1 MRKYALLGSLFT
13 LVIVFSA
20 QAVPPN
26 RPHPRIKK
34 VEVVNLPAT
43 QEVSGA
49 VEVTNLPPVQD
60 VFVTN
65 PPSSEGC
72 GAAMR
77 FQLVGY
83 TLAQVP
89 GDVTRLGLNRA
100 CQAEF
105 PESRL
110 CSSVEIMETVSTGA
124 AIGLINGPAWVRAVP
139 RTMTGYPSIVG
150 ASGAVRSGSFSINCG
165 QWSSVEQGLFGLT
178 VNESGAFRFDTCSAP
193 RDVACCALGP

>member
-1 MRKYALLGSLFT
+1 MRKFALLGSLFT

-34 VEVVNLPAT
+34 VEVVNLPVT

-65 PPSSEGC
+65 PPSCEGG

-83 TLAQVP
+83 TLAPVP
-89 GDVTRLGLNRA
+89 GGVTLFGLNRA

-105 PESRL
+105 PERPPARP
-110 CSSVEIMETVSTGA
+110 A
-124 AIGLINGPAWVRAVP
+124 ARHGLHGGEHQP
-139 RTMTGYPSIVG
+139 RE
-150 ASGAVRSGSFSINCG
+150 ASG
-165 QWSSVEQGLFGLT
+165 L
-178 VNESGAFRFDTCSAP
+178 
-193 RDVACCALGP
+193 